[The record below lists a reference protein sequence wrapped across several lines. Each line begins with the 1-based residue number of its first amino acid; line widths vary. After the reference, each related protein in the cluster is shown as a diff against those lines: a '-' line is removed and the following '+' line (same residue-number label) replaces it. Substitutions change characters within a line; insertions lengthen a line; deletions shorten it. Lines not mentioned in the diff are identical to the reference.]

1 VAGGVH
7 SSALIGGIESLPSN
21 ALAGL
26 RILLLEDE
34 YLIAMDVELLCRD
47 SGAAE
52 VVVKRSLE
60 ELDGMDGFDRFDVA
74 VVDLVLAGTSTLPFA
89 ERLREN
95 NVPFIFASGYADENL
110 TSSFPDIRTVSK
122 PYAGSDLVEAIAAAA
137 RRR

>member
-1 VAGGVH
+1 
-7 SSALIGGIESLPSN
+7 LPSN

-52 VVVKRSLE
+52 VVVKRNLQELE
-60 ELDGMDGFDRFDVA
+60 EMDGFEEFDVA
-74 VVDLVLAGTSTLPFA
+74 IVDLMLAGTSTLAFA
-89 ERLREN
+89 ERLRN
-95 NVPFIFASGYADENL
+95 SHVPFIFATGYADEQL
-110 TSSFPDIRTVSK
+110 TSAFPGIRSVSK
-122 PYAGSDLVEAIAAAA
+122 PYVGNDLVEAIAASA

>member
-1 VAGGVH
+1 M
-7 SSALIGGIESLPSN
+7 PSN

-52 VVVKRSLE
+52 VVVKRSLQELE
-60 ELDGMDGFDRFDVA
+60 EMDGVGGFDVA

-89 ERLREN
+89 ERLRQN
-95 NVPFIFASGYADENL
+95 NVPFVFASGYADEQL
-110 TSSFPDIRTVSK
+110 TSAFPGIRAVSK
-122 PYAGSDLVEAIAAAA
+122 PYAGNDLVEAIAATAS
-137 RRR
+137 RR